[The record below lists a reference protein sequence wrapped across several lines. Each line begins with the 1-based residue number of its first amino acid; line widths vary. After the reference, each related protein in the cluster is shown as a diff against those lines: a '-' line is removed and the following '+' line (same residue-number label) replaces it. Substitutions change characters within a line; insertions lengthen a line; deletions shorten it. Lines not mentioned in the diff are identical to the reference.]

1 MENKYY
7 TATILDKLPKECFE
21 NNVVHKMLNMIK
33 DNKYYTPSIE
43 EFHVGFEYEYLDNNL
58 KTWKPNVIESYMLI
72 TPNIGEACDSEITE
86 IFRELKEG
94 NIRVK
99 YLDREDIE
107 SLGFDKTFKNEFGIE
122 YLFYENKDYQYCL
135 YHSEKNVIIFRA
147 DKNVSWMFPPSFSEA
162 YRPIFSGIIKN
173 KSELK
178 RVLKQVGVL

>member
-1 MENKYY
+1 MKNKY
-7 TATILDKLPKECFE
+7 TTTIVDKLPKECFE
-21 NNVVHKMLNMIK
+21 NNVVHRTLNTME
-33 DNKYYTPSIE
+33 NKYYTPTIE
-43 EFHVGFEYEYLDNNL
+43 EFHVGLEVELL
-58 KTWKPNVIESYMLI
+58 GSKLVIE
-72 TPNIGEACDSEITE
+72 NIHDI
-86 IFRELKEG
+86 ELALE
-94 NIRVK
+94 NPVRVK
-99 YLDREDIE
+99 HLDREDIE

-162 YRPIFSGIIKN
+162 YRPIFSGTIKN